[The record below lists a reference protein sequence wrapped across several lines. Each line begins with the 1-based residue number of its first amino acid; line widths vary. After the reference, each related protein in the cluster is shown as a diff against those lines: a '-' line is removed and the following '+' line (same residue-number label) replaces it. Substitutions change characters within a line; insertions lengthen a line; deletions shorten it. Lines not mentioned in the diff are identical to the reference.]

1 MTDTEKLKKN
11 IVDIVKDVTNCNNVD
26 ASSSRNNLPQWD
38 SMAYMAI
45 ISKLELRYKILIT
58 QNNIEQFHSIE
69 SIVNLIS
76 LQRK

>member
-1 MTDTEKLKKN
+1 MTDTEKLTQN
-11 IVDIVKDVTNCNNVD
+11 IIDIVKNVTNCNNVD
-26 ASSSRNNLPQWD
+26 ISSSRNNLPQWD

-45 ISKLELRYKILIT
+45 ISELELRYKILIT

-76 LQRK
+76 KQKK